1 MKFLT
6 TLAVVAVALTIG
18 VAGPAAQ
25 PDGYQ
30 PQLQQPTQ
38 PDGYQPQLG
47 GGAPSQPFDRYAIN
61 QSTESVAGGAAA
73 SHPDSQAVRPGLVAE
88 AEPIADDASGFS
100 WGSGAVGALGAWL
113 VVGLAVVAASATRG
127 RRRLVL
133 R

>member
-6 TLAVVAVALTIG
+6 TIAVAATALTIG
-18 VAGPAAQ
+18 VTGVAAQ

-47 GGAPSQPFDRYAIN
+47 VGAPSQPFDRYAID
-61 QSTESVAGGAAA
+61 QSARSVAGGAA
-73 SHPDSQAVRPGLVAE
+73 SHPDSRAVRPGVVAE
-88 AEPIADDASGFS
+88 AEPIADVGSRFS

-113 VVGLAVVAASATRG
+113 VVVLAVVAASATRG

>member
-6 TLAVVAVALTIG
+6 TLAVVATALTIG
-18 VAGPAAQ
+18 VTGVAAQ

-47 GGAPSQPFDRYAIN
+47 VGAQSQPFDRYPID
-61 QSTESVAGGAAA
+61 QSAPSVAGGAAA
-73 SHPDSQAVRPGLVAE
+73 SHPDSRAVRPGVVAE
-88 AEPIADDASGFS
+88 AEPIADVGSRFS

-113 VVGLAVVAASATRG
+113 VVALAVVAASATRG

>member
-1 MKFLT
+1 MKSLT
-6 TLAVVAVALTIG
+6 TIFAIVATALTICVTG
-18 VAGPAAQ
+18 VAAQ

-47 GGAPSQPFDRYAIN
+47 VGAQSQPFDRYVID
-61 QSTESVAGGAAA
+61 QSVRSVTGGAA
-73 SHPDSQAVRPGLVAE
+73 SHPDSRAVRPGIVAE
-88 AEPIADDASGFS
+88 AEPIADVGSRFS

-113 VVGLAVVAASATRG
+113 VVVLAVAAASATRG

>member
-1 MKFLT
+1 MKLLT
-6 TLAVVAVALTIG
+6 TLAVLAAALTVVG
-18 VAGPAAQ
+18 TGTTAN

-30 PQLQQPTQ
+30 PQLQQPRL

-47 GGAPSQPFDRYAIN
+47 EGAQSEPFDRYPIN
-61 QSTESVAGGAAA
+61 ESTRSVAGGAAA
-73 SHPDSQAVRPGLVAE
+73 SHPDSRAVRPGVVAE
-88 AEPIADDASGFS
+88 AEPTADDGSGVS

-113 VVGLAVVAASATRG
+113 VVVLAVVAASATRG